1 MHVPKNPFDSTAPS
15 DFTPPVRQQFKL
27 SHSVKY
33 ASCLRDYTALPFKPV
48 STKYLSAVWGWYLAL
63 SLLP

>member
-33 ASCLRDYTALPFKPV
+33 ASCLTEITQHCL
-48 STKYLSAVWGWYLAL
+48 L
-63 SLLP
+63 SLLVLSIFQQLGDGI